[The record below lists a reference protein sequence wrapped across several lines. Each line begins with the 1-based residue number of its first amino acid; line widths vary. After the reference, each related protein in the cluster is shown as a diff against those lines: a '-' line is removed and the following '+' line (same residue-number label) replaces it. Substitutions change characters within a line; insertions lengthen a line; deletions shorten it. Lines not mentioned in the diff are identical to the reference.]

1 MIQLPEIDYIS
12 QIKFK
17 RRRVVNKIV
26 KNLLVYTKNLSFV
39 EGCSFV
45 ETIIQQ
51 SKNSDEIK
59 NEIFRNY
66 CERKYKDT

>member
-1 MIQLPEIDYIS
+1 MIQLPEIDYVS

-51 SKNSDEIK
+51 SKNSDDIK

-66 CERKYKDT
+66 CERKYKDI